1 MQFLDT
7 EHKRKSAT
15 ITTII
20 MLLLLL
26 MIFVFG
32 LKYMDPPIETGI
44 AVNFGTSNVGSG
56 NSQPK
61 EPVKSKVN
69 PQVVEKATN
78 QESKENPNL
87 QESIPSEKVLTQDTE
102 DSVTIKQKEKEAKE
116 QKEAEDAA
124 EKEQIEAEKVAQ
136 AEADRVQK
144 EQDDKKKKL
153 DALIGG
159 FDNKDGT
166 EDGGDGDDNQ
176 SGDKGKVTGDLDASG
191 YNGSGGG
198 GNGGDYQLGDREP
211 LDMPEPKYECDKEGK
226 IRVEIE
232 VNREGVV
239 VRATPVIKGSNTTDP
254 CLQSKAKEAALKSI
268 WDSVD
273 SKAENR
279 QVGYIVYTFS
289 QRN

>member
-26 MIFVFG
+26 IIFVFG

-61 EPVKSKVN
+61 EPVKSRVN
-69 PQVVEKATN
+69 PQVVEKATV

-87 QESIPSEKVLTQDTE
+87 QESVPSEKVVTQDTE
-102 DSVTIKQKEKEAKE
+102 DSITIKQKEKEAEELKA
-116 QKEAEDAA
+116 AEDAA
-124 EKEQIEAEKVAQ
+124 EKERIEVEKVAQ
-136 AEADRVQK
+136 AEADRKQK
-144 EQDDKKKKL
+144 EEDDKKKKL
-153 DALIGG
+153 DALFGG
-159 FDNKDGT
+159 FDDKDGT

-191 YNGSGGG
+191 YKGGG
-198 GNGGDYQLGDREP
+198 GNGGNGDYQLGNRRP
-211 LDMPEPKYECDKEGK
+211 LNTPKPAYKCEEEGLV
-226 IRVEIE
+226 IVEVE
-232 VNREGVV
+232 VNREGIV
-239 VRATPVIKGSNTTDP
+239 VRASAGKKGSTNTAE
-254 CLQSKAKEAALKSI
+254 CLLSQAKEAALKTK
-268 WDSVD
+268 WDED
-273 SKAENR
+273 PDAAEK
-279 QVGYIVYTFS
+279 QVGYIKYRFS
-289 QRN
+289 LTN